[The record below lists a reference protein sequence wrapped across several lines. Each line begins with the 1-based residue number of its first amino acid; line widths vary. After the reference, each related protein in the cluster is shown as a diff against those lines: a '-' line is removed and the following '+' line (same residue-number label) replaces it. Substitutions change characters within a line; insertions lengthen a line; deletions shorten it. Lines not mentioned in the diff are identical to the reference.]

1 MEQDSSVANS
11 YFVIDSP
18 VNLTSSQVVVGAG
31 SVLCFRGGK
40 LVNDT
45 TGTITLKGDNITI
58 GAVARCWIFN
68 GLCWDEI

>member
-1 MEQDSSVANS
+1 MEQDFSVANS

-58 GAVARCWIFN
+58 EAGPVQIFD